1 MTMMTSKMSVVSI
14 INYVAA
20 FLSAILA
27 GLIGFDWLAFFTPE
41 QALQVVA
48 ALNLIGLTVKAWMST
63 AEQMARTMTTTP
75 QGDANASVID

>member
-1 MTMMTSKMSVVSI
+1 MPTNIVSI

-63 AEQMARTMTTTP
+63 AEQMARTMAATP
-75 QGDANASVID
+75 QGAANADDLD